1 MAKNEPQSYGS
12 QKEWVTGKTGQNV
25 NDPKSEPA
33 PEHAEFYD
41 SSREAETQSDDQGG
55 KVSPQQLADNAQAG
69 TSITTGE
76 SAQPISKVS
85 TQDGGAKRGGYF
97 KDRDYK

>member
-33 PEHAEFYD
+33 TEHAEFYD
-41 SSREAETQSDDQGG
+41 SSREAEPQSDDQGG
-55 KVSPQQLADNAQAG
+55 KVSPQQLADNAQSG
-69 TSITTGE
+69 TKTTGE

>member
-12 QKEWVTGKTGQNV
+12 QKEWVAGKTGQNV
-25 NDPKSEPA
+25 NHPKNEPA

-41 SSREAETQSDDQGG
+41 SSREAEPQSNDQGG

-69 TSITTGE
+69 TIGTTSE
-76 SAQPISKVS
+76 SAQPISRVS
-85 TQDGGAKRGGYF
+85 TQDGGAKRSGYF